1 MNTLINQMPP
11 ALYVSILI
19 LAIIAVIIGYFVNRN
34 DPNMITGYIVGGI
47 LMIAGAIGLII
58 IKLKVLPIIA
68 EDNVGIVSL
77 VLEGIGLATFL
88 ISGFLHNKKMGIKT
102 DPTLKKI
109 IIVCLIIM
117 LLGISFLVLTYNI
130 DKR

>member
-47 LMIAGAIGLII
+47 SAHS
-58 IKLKVLPIIA
+58 
-68 EDNVGIVSL
+68 GIFSVY
-77 VLEGIGLATFL
+77 
-88 ISGFLHNKKMGIKT
+88 
-102 DPTLKKI
+102 
-109 IIVCLIIM
+109 CL
-117 LLGISFLVLTYNI
+117 
-130 DKR
+130 

>member
-1 MNTLINQMPP
+1 MPP

-68 EDNVGIVSL
+68 EDKVGIASL
-77 VLEGIGLATFL
+77 LLEGIGLATFF
-88 ISGFLHNKKMGIKT
+88 ISGFLHNKKMGIKI

-109 IIVCLIIM
+109 MIGCLIVI
-117 LLGISFLVLTYNI
+117 LVCIPILIFCLYMGG
-130 DKR
+130 RL